1 MSIRRFVHGGL
12 AVGLLL
18 LAGGAAAQ
26 QRSSSQAPLGVLQ
39 TGTLNAILGL
49 GVGVN
54 TEIPA
59 APLHVFG
66 FGGST
71 LQVERADGT
80 TPNIRFRTSGGG
92 PTQSWLFQNNATS
105 GVFAIRDETGV
116 ASPFRINPGANENT
130 LNLDADSQVAIN
142 RSSATNPL
150 HVGTDGT
157 NGNGAFLSAGGV
169 WTNASSREFKDEIV
183 ELTAEEAMAA
193 LEDLEAVKFRYK
205 GGEERHV
212 GFIAEEV
219 PELVASPD
227 RQYLSSMDIVA
238 VLARAVQEQQREL
251 TALQQRLRELEGK
264 AGAPAAGE

>member
-1 MSIRRFVHGGL
+1 MSIRRFVRGGM
-12 AVGLLL
+12 AAALLL
-18 LAGGAAAQ
+18 VAGGAGAQ
-26 QRSSSQAPLGVLQ
+26 ERSSSQDPIGVLQ

-54 TEIPA
+54 TEIPG

-105 GVFAIRDETGV
+105 GVFAVRDETGV
-116 ASPFRINPGANENT
+116 ASPFRIQPGADENT
-130 LNLDADSQVAIN
+130 FNIDADAQVAIN
-142 RSSATNPL
+142 RSSASNPL

-183 ELTAEEAMAA
+183 ELSAEEAMAA
-193 LEDLEAVKFRYK
+193 LADLEAVKFRYK

-219 PELVASPD
+219 PALVASPD

-238 VLARAVQEQQREL
+238 VLARALQEQQREIA
-251 TALQQRLRELEGK
+251 ALQERLHELEGTS
-264 AGAPAAGE
+264 GRPTEVE